1 MLCVYS
7 PLASL
12 SLFAF
17 GTRSPSAANL
27 STSWASFPHT
37 AGSVHLQRW
46 RTCMGAAHHQAT
58 HDILI
63 LLVLLSPTKAKYHTR
78 MPLGTLGSADTQGRA
93 V

>member
-7 PLASL
+7 RLASL

-46 RTCMGAAHHQAT
+46 RTCIGAAHHQAT
-58 HDILI
+58 YDILI
-63 LLVLLSPTKAKYHTR
+63 LLVQACF
-78 MPLGTLGSADTQGRA
+78 PLQKLNTTLGCPW
-93 V
+93 VP